1 MSDTE
6 GKIIEFLAE
15 KAKDAWRDEHP
26 YLLSFAG
33 PDMAKASIDYRAIL
47 DGERLKAFVERT
59 AGTGTYQIVKH
70 PHQKAKVGVVPAG
83 VSFQFKDTDQQIVS
97 SRSAHHHMSERG
109 ATLLNFLDVLSELPA
124 EDLEGV
130 IIPIRTLVKL
140 AKKR

>member
-1 MSDTE
+1 VSDTE

-15 KAKDAWRDEHP
+15 KAKDAWKDEHP

-59 AGTGTYQIVKH
+59 AGKDTYQIVKH
-70 PHQKAKVGVVPAG
+70 PHQKAKVAIVPSDADF
-83 VSFQFKDTDQQIVS
+83 SFKDIDQEIGS
-97 SRSAHHHMSERG
+97 SRSAHRRVGERG

-124 EDLEGV
+124 EDLDGV
-130 IIPIRTLVKL
+130 VIPARALVKL

>member
-15 KAKDAWRDEHP
+15 RANDAWKGEQP

-59 AGTGTYQIVKH
+59 AGEGGYQIVKH
-70 PHQKAKVGVVPAG
+70 PYQKAKVGLVPNG
-83 VSFQFKDTDQQIVS
+83 VNFQFKDTNQGIVS
-97 SRSAHHHMSERG
+97 PRSAHHMPGRG

-124 EDLEGV
+124 EDLDGV
-130 IIPIRTLVKL
+130 VIPTRTLVKL